1 MARYESEDI
10 LAGVSEICGVKFLV
24 AQVEANDPDSLRSTA
39 DILRDK
45 LGSGVILLAADIKG
59 KASFVAMATKDAV
72 TKGIHS
78 GKLVGEVAKIA
89 GGGGGGRPD
98 MAQAGGKDPSK
109 IGDSLKAVEKLIK
122 NQLAE

>member
-1 MARYESEDI
+1 
-10 LAGVSEICGVKFLV
+10 
-24 AQVEANDPDSLRSTA
+24 
-39 DILRDK
+39 
-45 LGSGVILLAADIKG
+45 
-59 KASFVAMATKDAV
+59 MATKDAV

-109 IGDSLKAVEKLIK
+109 IGDSLKAVENLIK
-122 NQLAE
+122 NQLAGYFVHLVQELV